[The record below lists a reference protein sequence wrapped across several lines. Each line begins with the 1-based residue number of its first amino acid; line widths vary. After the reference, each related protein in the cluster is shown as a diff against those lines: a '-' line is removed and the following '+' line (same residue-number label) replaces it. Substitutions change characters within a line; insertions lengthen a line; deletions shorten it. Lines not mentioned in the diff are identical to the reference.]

1 MEMIPGKAI
10 VRNLRSWC
18 QVSTAQ
24 KRNLVM
30 GIRIQGQTQKI
41 RQDHCHRVAGVL
53 DKNTRQGIEHSIYYN
68 FGISERLGHM
78 TESKVLEV
86 YILPP
91 NYSHMAKQLSNS
103 LKSTLEPSI
112 CKTNKLT

>member
-68 FGISERLGHM
+68 FGISERLGLYERKQ
-78 TESKVLEV
+78 TPGS
-86 YILPP
+86 I
-91 NYSHMAKQLSNS
+91 YSS
-103 LKSTLEPSI
+103 P
-112 CKTNKLT
+112 KLQSHGETVV